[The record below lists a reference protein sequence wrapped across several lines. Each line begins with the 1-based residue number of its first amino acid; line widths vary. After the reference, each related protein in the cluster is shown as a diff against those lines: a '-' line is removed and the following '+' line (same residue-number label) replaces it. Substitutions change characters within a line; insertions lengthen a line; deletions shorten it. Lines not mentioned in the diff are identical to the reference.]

1 MQHKSNPNLIKKERL
16 KQKSAL
22 SGNPDRCPRSS
33 KMYVM
38 PEISRQHVIVKAF
51 VIETKIA
58 SLEFLE
64 ITRIAVIIV
73 ILGIR
78 TINKVLDVDCVV
90 VIQLLF
96 TILLI

>member
-1 MQHKSNPNLIKKERL
+1 
-16 KQKSAL
+16 
-22 SGNPDRCPRSS
+22 
-33 KMYVM
+33 M